1 MEMVCGKDG
10 EDMKCWKCPNIG
22 KTGKDSR
29 GDICWCLL
37 NNLVRDPNIG
47 CNYQDVKIPT
57 RY

>member
-1 MEMVCGKDG
+1 
-10 EDMKCWKCPNIG
+10 MKCWKCPNIG